1 MGNPFLAIRP
11 PALRSNVAEVLRS
24 ALLQGRFR
32 PGEELSDSRLAAEF
46 GVSRGPVREALL
58 LLAEEGLVV
67 HRQNRGFGVPM
78 LERGDLL
85 QIVAV
90 RRPLEVLALEEAR
103 RKATEPEI
111 ERLKG
116 LKGELLASFRE
127 GGLRY
132 CARPDSAFHQAVWA
146 MAGNPWLQA
155 ALLRVSMP
163 YFAYVAAFELG
174 RRDHSAELMEK
185 MHQSYIDY
193 IGGGDA
199 ETAVDCVAFHL
210 GLE

>member
-1 MGNPFLAIRP
+1 MGNSFLAIRP
-11 PALRSNVAEVLRS
+11 SALRSNVAEVLRS
-24 ALLQGRFR
+24 ALLDGRFR

-46 GVSRGPVREALL
+46 GVSRGPVREALM
-58 LLAEEGLVV
+58 LLAEEGLVL
-67 HRQNRGFGVPM
+67 HRQNRGFGVPK
-78 LERGDLL
+78 LEREDLN

-103 RKATEPEI
+103 AKAAAADI
-111 ERLKG
+111 DRLG
-116 LKGELLASFRE
+116 QLRDDLLGAFRQ
-127 GGLRY
+127 GGIKV

-174 RRDHSAELMEK
+174 RRDHSAELMEQ
-185 MHQSYIDY
+185 MHQRYIDY
-193 IGGGDA
+193 VAGAGSDG
-199 ETAVDCVAFHL
+199 AVECVAFHL
-210 GLE
+210 GLD